1 MLAERI
7 SLRAQMPDQLADR
20 GHDVHRGTAPGP
32 APRDLRAAERNA
44 ELAGLG
50 QQDPARRGIP
60 TPMGLPR
67 WRKAYVDRLL
77 HTQYVR
83 DIMASEVAG
92 QPLDAT

>member
-1 MLAERI
+1 MA
-7 SLRAQMPDQLADR
+7 SL
-20 GHDVHRGTAPGP
+20 
-32 APRDLRAAERNA
+32 APRRRGRPPCCSYELAVRIVELRRRGLSYAKIGDVLNA
-44 ELAGLG
+44 E
-50 QQDPARRGIP
+50 GIP

-92 QPLDAT
+92 QPLDAA